1 MGACGVIF
9 TGEFYYH
16 LDAKNRLVIP
26 GRIRDR
32 VNVMEEGEGWY
43 LVPGYDGTISLYTPA
58 TFERLAGE
66 HKAELFRLKNVRDY
80 DRLHFAL
87 SARVEMDRLGR
98 VLVPEVMLRRSGI
111 GKDLA
116 IVGVGDHV
124 EICDQGRWD
133 KFVAENFAAHDEL
146 ARKAYQAEVEDSR
159 ERRPGAEEK

>member
-1 MGACGVIF
+1 MIF

-66 HKAELFRLKNVRDY
+66 HKTELFRLKNVRDY

-87 SARVEMDRLGR
+87 SARVETDRLGR
-98 VLVPEVMLRRSGI
+98 VLIPEITLRRSGC
-111 GKDLA
+111 GKDVA

-124 EICDQGRWD
+124 EIWDQGRWD
-133 KFVAENFAAHDEL
+133 AFVTGNFAAHDEL
-146 ARKAYQAEVEDSR
+146 AHKAYQAEVEDSR
-159 ERRPGAEEK
+159 ERRPTAGHEENR